1 MKQILIVNSAKAL
14 NATGAT
20 PLDLSGLEKG
30 AITFFELGATTAL
43 AAAPTKNFGIALGM
57 GGNVPAFV
65 IPEVD
70 VNTLTVTK
78 SAYEAGAAWVATIT
92 IPTPTAG
99 NNYTLVLVENGVG
112 FNQRSNHTATHFIPV
127 GATMTA
133 AQLAAELHKQFKAK
147 YDAGEINVAPTVSGA
162 AITFTAQEVG
172 KAWTLKAADALA
184 GTTVT
189 VSTEAKK
196 AIGDKAYVEDLAHRC
211 VAGKGMNYLAED
223 GAELYPAY
231 PEAVEDVHYTIFN
244 LRFAT
249 KRDSSHQR
257 DELVW
262 QYVHIAVPETNSSL
276 STITSILGQPVL
288 VNAAAEAEDEG
299 E

>member
-1 MKQILIVNSAKAL
+1 MKQILIVNSGKAL

-20 PLDLSGLEKG
+20 PMNLSVLEKG
-30 AITFFELGATTAL
+30 AITFFELGATVPL

-78 SAYEAGAAWVATIT
+78 AAYEAGAAWVAEIT
-92 IPTPTAG
+92 VPAPTAG
-99 NNYTLVLVENGVG
+99 NDYTLVLVENGVG
-112 FNQRSNHTATHFIPV
+112 FNERSNHTATYFLPV
-127 GATMTA
+127 GKTMTA
-133 AQLAAELHKQFKAK
+133 AQLATELYNQFKAK
-147 YDAGEINVAPTVSGA
+147 YDNGEFNVEPTISGA
-162 AITFTAQEVG
+162 KITFTAKEVG
-172 KAWTLKAADALA
+172 KGWTLKAGDALA

-196 AIGDKAYVEDLAHRC
+196 TIGDKAYVEDLAHRC
-211 VAGKGMNYLAED
+211 VAGKGINYLGED

-231 PEAVEDVHYTIFN
+231 PETVEDVHYTVFN

-257 DELVW
+257 DERVW
-262 QYVHIAVPETNSSL
+262 QYVHIAVPETSSAL
-276 STITSILGQPVL
+276 STITTILGQPVL
-288 VNAAAEAEDEG
+288 VNEDG